1 MSFPSPANDY
11 LENTID
17 LNQYLIKNPLA
28 TALVKVN
35 NQSML
40 GAGIAK
46 GAILLVDTGIKPQHN
61 QIVIAE
67 FDGELMCRRLNL
79 NPCVLVPENDEYP
92 QIHVH
97 DSDIK
102 GVVTT
107 IINTDFSK
115 LNGKNIYSSFKL
127 K

>member
-17 LNQYLIKNPLA
+17 LNQYLINNLVA

-40 GAGIAK
+40 GAGIVK
-46 GAILLVDTGIKPQHN
+46 GAILLVDTCLKPQHN

-67 FDGELMCRRLNL
+67 YDGELMCRRLNL
-79 NPCVLVPENDEYP
+79 NPCVLVPENDEYSH
-92 QIHVH
+92 IHVH
-97 DSDIK
+97 ESDIK

-107 IINTDFSK
+107 IINTDFS
-115 LNGKNIYSSFKL
+115 
-127 K
+127 